1 MNKIEL
7 RKKYLIIRQNIINKD
22 KKSEMIFNKLISSDE
37 YKKSNIIALY
47 YSLKSEVNTLELIKY
62 SLKNNKIVLLPKVI
76 NNDMVFY
83 KIESLNNLIKSN
95 FGIMEPSNGIIF
107 DKNNIDLIVVPGVCF
122 DKYLNR
128 IGFGKG
134 YYDKYLSNSNIYSI
148 GICFQEQISDGM
160 IITDKTDI
168 KLKKIITDKNIYS

>member
-1 MNKIEL
+1 MNKVEL
-7 RKKYLIIRQNIINKD
+7 RKKYLEIRKNIINKD
-22 KKSEMIFNKLISSDE
+22 KKSEIIFNALINSDE
-37 YKKSNIIALY
+37 YKKSHVIALY
-47 YSLKSEVNTLELIKY
+47 YSLKSEVNTLKLIEY
-62 SLKNNKIVLLPKVI
+62 SLKNNKIVLLPRVI
-76 NNDMVFY
+76 DDYMIFY
-83 KIESLNNLIKSN
+83 QIASLNNLNKSN
-95 FGIMEPSNGIIF
+95 FGIMEVSNGIIF

-148 GICFQEQISDGM
+148 GICFQEQISDEM